1 MARKYKSRVTTDKLD
16 LKIEQQ
22 KDALEKAKAK
32 YEAEKEAFLWDLLD
46 LSYTMEC
53 EPEDWESIEL
63 ERIISREKDPVLK
76 EALEDMNE
84 FFFG

>member
-1 MARKYKSRVTTDKLD
+1 MWNKMQEYSRITIEKYCRTHKKTK
-16 LKIEQQ
+16 
-22 KDALEKAKAK
+22 KA
-32 YEAEKEAFLWDLLD
+32 AFLWDLLD